1 VTPPGFGPAT
11 EPAPG
16 GTPPSVPPRSTA
28 RRWLISVAV
37 MLGMPVLATA
47 TLLVAWRLELDR
59 PVGSPRPAT
68 VAVFP
73 VGSSRPAT
81 VPSSPPGSPPAFQP
95 GDHGALPVSCLNENS
110 GLFLRV
116 PRGVSLRAVTGRLQ
130 SLGWIER
137 SWGMRLEARH
147 RGLDR
152 RVVPGWYRHCSG
164 ERVRDLL
171 ARLTSG
177 EFEQAWCTIPE
188 GWGSARILS
197 VLADSAWIPIEAL
210 RDVSLDERWLADQS
224 VPGPG
229 IEGYIFPDTYRLPRG
244 EEPRALLHQLIQPG
258 LAFWEDSLRT
268 AAERLGMD
276 RRAVWTLASIVEA
289 EAASPAERR
298 RISAV
303 FLNRL
308 RRGMR
313 LESDPTVLYALGRPP
328 GRVLYADLEV
338 NSPYNT
344 YRRVG
349 LPPGPICSPGRA
361 SLRAAVDPEP
371 DCVAL
376 FFVAR
381 GDGTHVFSRTLAEHD
396 RARGV
401 LRARIANTRPRR
413 THP

>member
-1 VTPPGFGPAT
+1 MTSRGVGAAT
-11 EPAPG
+11 APSPG
-16 GTPPSVPPRSTA
+16 GAPPSGPRRSAA
-28 RRWLISVAV
+28 RRWMVPVAV
-37 MLGMPVLATA
+37 LLVVPALATA
-47 TLLVAWRLELDR
+47 AILLAWRLELDR
-59 PVGSPRPAT
+59 PVGSPRPA
-68 VAVFP
+68 A
-73 VGSSRPAT
+73 GAASSADDR
-81 VPSSPPGSPPAFQP
+81 
-95 GDHGALPVSCLNENS
+95 GAPFVSALNEES

-116 PRGVSLRAVTGRLQ
+116 PRGASLRAVAKRLQ

-137 SWGMRLEARH
+137 SWAMRLEARR

-152 RVVPGWYRHCSG
+152 RVGPGWYRYRPG

-171 ARLTSG
+171 ARLTAG
-177 EFEQAWCTIPE
+177 EFEQVWFTIPE
-188 GWGSARILS
+188 GWRCARILS
-197 VLADSAWIPIEAL
+197 VLADSAWIPAEAL
-210 RDVSLDERWLADQS
+210 AEVSRDERWLTDQS

-229 IEGYIFPDTYRLPRG
+229 LEGYIFPDTYRLPRG
-244 EEPRALLHQLIQPG
+244 EDPRALLSQLIRPG
-258 LAFWEDSLRT
+258 AAFWEDSLRT
-268 AAERLGMD
+268 DAQRLGLD
-276 RRAVWTLASIVEA
+276 RGATWTLASIVEA

-303 FLNRL
+303 FWNRL

-328 GRVLYADLEV
+328 GRVFYADLEV
-338 NSPYNT
+338 DSPYNT

-371 DCVAL
+371 DCAAL

-396 RARGV
+396 RACGV
-401 LRARIANTRPRR
+401 LRAQSGDTRQRR
-413 THP
+413 SHP

>member
-1 VTPPGFGPAT
+1 MTFPGFGPEAV
-11 EPAPG
+11 PGPG
-16 GTPPSVPPRSTA
+16 GASLSTPSRTTA
-28 RRWLISVAV
+28 RRLAVAATV
-37 MLGMPVLATA
+37 MLGAPALATA
-47 TLLVAWRLELDR
+47 AILLVWRLELDR
-59 PVGSPRPAT
+59 PVGPPRSAT
-68 VAVFP
+68 VVL
-73 VGSSRPAT
+73 
-81 VPSSPPGSPPAFQP
+81 SPPGDR
-95 GDHGALPVSCLNENS
+95 GVRPVLRLNEES

-116 PRGVSLRAVTGRLQ
+116 LRGASLRAVTGRLQ
-130 SLGWIER
+130 SLGWIRR
-137 SWGMRLEARH
+137 SWVMRLEAR
-147 RGLDR
+147 RLGLDR
-152 RVVPGWYRHCSG
+152 RVVPGWYRYRPG

-188 GWGSARILS
+188 GWRSARILS

-210 RDVSLDERWLADQS
+210 DEACRDARWLADQAI
-224 VPGPG
+224 PGPG

-244 EEPRALLHQLIQPG
+244 EDPRVLLGQLIRPG

-268 AAERLGMD
+268 PAERLGLD
-276 RRAVWTLASIVEA
+276 RRATWTLASIVEA

-308 RRGMR
+308 RLGMR

-328 GRVLYADLEV
+328 GRVLYADLDV
-338 NSPYNT
+338 DSPYNT
-344 YRRVG
+344 YRCAG

-361 SLRAAVDPEP
+361 GLRAAVDPEP
-371 DCVAL
+371 DCAAL

-396 RARGV
+396 RARSV
-401 LRARIANTRPRR
+401 LRAQSANARPRR
-413 THP
+413 THS

>member
-1 VTPPGFGPAT
+1 MLVVPA
-11 EPAPG
+11 
-16 GTPPSVPPRSTA
+16 
-28 RRWLISVAV
+28 
-37 MLGMPVLATA
+37 LAA
-47 TLLVAWRLELDR
+47 AAILLAWRLELDR

-68 VAVFP
+68 VAV
-73 VGSSRPAT
+73 
-81 VPSSPPGSPPAFQP
+81 SSP
-95 GDHGALPVSCLNENS
+95 GDLGARLVPCLNEES

-116 PRGVSLRAVTGRLQ
+116 PRGASLRAVTTRLQ

-137 SWGMRLEARH
+137 SWGMRLEARR

-152 RVVPGWYRHCSG
+152 RVVPGWYRHRPG

-177 EFEQAWCTIPE
+177 EFEQVWFTIPE
-188 GWGSARILS
+188 GWRCSRTLS
-197 VLADSAWIPIEAL
+197 VLSDSAWIPIEGLAEAA
-210 RDVSLDERWLADQS
+210 RDERWLADQS

-244 EEPRALLHQLIQPG
+244 EEPRVLLRQLIQPG

-268 AAERLGMD
+268 AAERLGLD

-313 LESDPTVLYALGRPP
+313 LQSDPTVLYALGRPP
-328 GRVLYADLEV
+328 GRVLYVDLEV
-338 NSPYNT
+338 DSPYNT

-371 DCVAL
+371 DCAAL
-376 FFVAR
+376 FFVAC

>member
-1 VTPPGFGPAT
+1 MTPPDSGPAT
-11 EPAPG
+11 APIPG
-16 GTPPSVPPRSTA
+16 GAPPSVPPRSTA
-28 RRWLISVAV
+28 RRW
-37 MLGMPVLATA
+37 MVLAA
-47 TLLVAWRLELDR
+47 AMLVVPALAAAAILLAWRLELDR
-59 PVGSPRPAT
+59 SVGSPRSAT
-68 VAVFP
+68 TAV
-73 VGSSRPAT
+73 
-81 VPSSPPGSPPAFQP
+81 SPP
-95 GDHGALPVSCLNENS
+95 GDHGARLVTRLNEES

-116 PRGVSLRAVTGRLQ
+116 PRGASLRWVTVRLQ

-137 SWGMRLEARH
+137 SWGMRLEARR

-152 RVVPGWYRHCSG
+152 RVVPGWYRHRPG

-188 GWGSARILS
+188 GWRSARILS

-210 RDVSLDERWLADQS
+210 ADVSRDERWLTDQS

-229 IEGYIFPDTYRLPRG
+229 IEGYLFPDTYRLPRG
-244 EEPRALLHQLIQPG
+244 EDPRVLLSQLIRPG
-258 LAFWEDSLRT
+258 LAFWEASLRT
-268 AAERLGMD
+268 NAERLGLD
-276 RRAVWTLASIVEA
+276 RRATWTLASIVEA

-303 FLNRL
+303 FWNRL
-308 RRGMR
+308 RLGMR

-338 NSPYNT
+338 DSPYNT

-361 SLRAAVDPEP
+361 SLRAAVDPAP
-371 DCVAL
+371 DHDAL
-376 FFVAR
+376 FFVAC
-381 GDGTHVFSRTLAEHD
+381 GDGTHVFSQTLAEHD

-401 LRARIANTRPRR
+401 LRARNANARPRR

>member
-1 VTPPGFGPAT
+1 MVPA
-11 EPAPG
+11 
-16 GTPPSVPPRSTA
+16 
-28 RRWLISVAV
+28 AV
-37 MLGMPVLATA
+37 MLVVPALAVA
-47 TLLVAWRLELDR
+47 AILLAWRVELDR
-59 PVGSPRPAT
+59 PVGSPRPAA
-68 VAVFP
+68 VAA
-73 VGSSRPAT
+73 SSTDRRGGP
-81 VPSSPPGSPPAFQP
+81 F
-95 GDHGALPVSCLNENS
+95 VSALNEES

-116 PRGVSLRAVTGRLQ
+116 PRGVSLRWVTARLQ

-137 SWGMRLEARH
+137 SWGMRLEARR

-152 RVVPGWYRHCSG
+152 RVMPGWYRHRPG

-177 EFEQAWCTIPE
+177 EFEQVWFTIPE
-188 GWGSARILS
+188 GWRSARILS

-210 RDVSLDERWLADQS
+210 AEVSRDERWLADQS
-224 VPGPG
+224 IPGPG

-244 EEPRALLHQLIQPG
+244 DDPRVLLSQLIHPG
-258 LAFWEDSLRT
+258 RTFWEDSLRT
-268 AAERLGMD
+268 NAERLGLD
-276 RRAVWTLASIVEA
+276 RHTTWTLASIVEA
-289 EAASPAERR
+289 EAASSGERR

-303 FLNRL
+303 FWNRL
-308 RRGMR
+308 RLGMR
-313 LESDPTVLYALGRPP
+313 LGSDPTVLYALGRPP

-338 NSPYNT
+338 DSPYNT
-344 YRRVG
+344 YRRAG

-371 DCVAL
+371 GYDAL
-376 FFVAR
+376 FFVAS

-401 LRARIANTRPRR
+401 LRARSATARPRR